1 MKTTTVK
8 KSDALLVLLFC
19 LALGGMLALFLLLP
33 KEELSLKEK
42 RVLAAPPRL
51 TATELLSGR
60 FAEDAER
67 YTADHLPGRDF
78 LVGLDARAALLLGRQ
93 TAGEVYL
100 CRDGRL
106 AEAPA
111 VFDETGRRLLY
122 PLLEYRF
129 NGNYTAVTAGVPK
142 IPVIIA
148 AAAAGAGLA
157 GLLLWAL
164 LGKGKN
170 GEDADPGSG
179 GV

>member
-60 FAEDAER
+60 CAEDAER

-78 LVGLDARAALLLGRQ
+78 LVGLDARAAQLLGRQ

-106 AEAPA
+106 ADALAAAKALTEASLKQDGCIA
-111 VFDETGRRLLY
+111 YDVSEIIIIKQIK
-122 PLLEYRF
+122 
-129 NGNYTAVTAGVPK
+129 NGNRRDGKDYKVNENNK
-142 IPVIIA
+142 RK
-148 AAAAGAGLA
+148 
-157 GLLLWAL
+157 AL
-164 LGKGKN
+164 KKSL
-170 GEDADPGSG
+170 DF
-179 GV
+179 